1 MTQPPNTLQDPIS
14 ATPPNHS
21 RTKLIWL
28 FSGLLIVITACCIAA
43 WLLYFQFH
51 ETTDDAYANG
61 NLVNVNSS
69 ISGTVIAFYADDT
82 DLVIQG
88 QLIAQLDPT
97 EYKAIYEQELA
108 KLSSQVLHVQ
118 QLYEN
123 VDVARATVN
132 SAKIEVMRTRYDY
145 KNRLALKGTGAV
157 SQEDFIHSRD
167 AFKSAKVALQLAK
180 AQLEVAKAAI
190 GNFPIEK
197 HPIIEE
203 QKGTVRT
210 AYYNLAHCS
219 IFAPTTGY
227 IAQRTIDVGQ
237 WVIPTIN
244 MMAIIPSNYVWVD
257 ANFKETQLTHMRIGQ
272 PAIVTLD
279 IYGSKVPYSGKV
291 IGIASGTGSVF
302 SIIPPQNA
310 TGNWIKI
317 VQRLPVRISLDP
329 ETVKRF
335 PLRLGLSA
343 NVDVD
348 ISNTNLPMLAAA
360 PSTKPIAS
368 TNVFN
373 IHIDHV
379 NAIMDEIIQKALYN
393 STML

>member
-1 MTQPPNTLQDPIS
+1 LQDPI
-14 ATPPNHS
+14 TDVPPNHS
-21 RTKLIWL
+21 RTKLLWL
-28 FSGLLIVITACCIAA
+28 VSGILVVITACCIAA

-61 NLVNVNSS
+61 NLINVNSS
-69 ISGTVIAFYADDT
+69 ISGSVIAFYADDT
-82 DLVIQG
+82 DLVMQG

-97 EYKAIYEQELA
+97 EFKTIYEQELA
-108 KLSSQVLHVQ
+108 KLAAQVLQVQ

-123 VDVARATVN
+123 VDVAKATVQ
-132 SAKIEVMRTRYDY
+132 SAKIEVIRTRYDY

-157 SQEDFIHSRD
+157 SKENFIHSRD
-167 AFKSAKVALQLAK
+167 AFRTAKVALQLAK
-180 AQLEVAKAAI
+180 AQLEVAKAAV
-190 GNFPIEK
+190 GSSPIEE

-203 QKGTVRT
+203 QKGAIRT

-227 IAQRTIDVGQ
+227 IAQRAIDVGQ
-237 WVIPTIN
+237 WITPTRN
-244 MMAIIPSNYVWVD
+244 MMAIIPTNYVWVD
-257 ANFKETQLTHMRIGQ
+257 ANFKETQLTYMRIGQ
-272 PAIVTLD
+272 PATVILD
-279 IYGSKVPYSGKV
+279 IYGSKVPYTGKV

-329 ETVKRF
+329 ETLKNF
-335 PLRLGLSA
+335 PVRLGLSA
-343 NVDVD
+343 TVDVD
-348 ISNTNLPMLAAA
+348 ISNTNLPMLATA
-360 PSTKPIAS
+360 PSTKPVAS

-379 NAIMDEIIQKALYN
+379 NTIMDEIIYKALHN
-393 STML
+393 PTKL